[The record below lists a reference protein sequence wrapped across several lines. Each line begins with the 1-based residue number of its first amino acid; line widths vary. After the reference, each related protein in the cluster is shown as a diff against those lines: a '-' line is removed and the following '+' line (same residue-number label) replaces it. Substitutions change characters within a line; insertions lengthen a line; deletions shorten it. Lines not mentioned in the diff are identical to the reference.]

1 MSLDRGQ
8 DPGRDPDVHPSDEQL
23 WDSTDTDVL
32 AHVDGCDA
40 CRRRRRALDEQQR
53 GVTARLADVA
63 GPVPVPTEV
72 RQRITRVLAEES
84 AHRVVVPLHRRSR
97 PLLVAAAAAAVV
109 VGVGLVVPQLR
120 GGTQTADDQAVVA
133 AEDSTGGAGGDTA
146 GSGADRAAPEAGAD
160 LAETPGPAPAART
173 LPADL
178 LAAAQQLTGGD
189 TACGTSLAAELGA
202 TVVGSREP
210 AATDRGGVLVVV
222 QDAGGRSGWWLPTC
236 QASVADA
243 FGASALR

>member
-1 MSLDRGQ
+1 MSRDPGQ

-23 WDSTDTDVL
+23 WDSTDADVL

-53 GVTARLADVA
+53 GVTARLAEVA

-120 GGTQTADDQAVVA
+120 GGTQTVDDQAVVA

-160 LAETPGPAPAART
+160 LAETPGPAPAPT

-202 TVVGSREP
+202 TVVGSQEP
-210 AATDRGGVLVVV
+210 AAADRGGVLVVV

-243 FGASALR
+243 FGASALP